1 MQGNAKILYH
11 EIKDIINKHSFIGD
25 ENIGVGISCYTIN
38 KAKECIRPDS
48 ITYEEL
54 ISGRIH
60 NNWFVDETVRKYM
73 TKEIW
78 EALRSLVNYTSLS
91 DLYSVMLSINRE
103 INAYRILPKEINQIL
118 CDILNIQE
126 KDNMCHLNI
135 DIAGF
140 IDDNLKETA
149 GHTIFQIEADKNVCL
164 IQSIIADMAKFDV
177 NFVADEVFGLSEEYI
192 GKFDKIIVKM
202 PHFKPLRTAKH
213 IENISRIK
221 DALYRKGIKR
231 VNISGLGYLLF
242 IIDFL
247 SDNGKMVAIIP
258 NGHLINSS
266 DREVRQYLIDNKMVE
281 CIITLPANLLSYTN
295 VSMNILVISHNNA
308 QVKMVDASQYF
319 TAGRRQNILSSE
331 NMQTILS
338 AVHGIDNYKDVS
350 IEDIISNDYSFLPKR
365 YIEEVPVFENEV
377 EFGNIIKEIRRGI
390 HIPAR
395 ELDELLSKDE
405 TDYQYLS
412 MANFYNINQDLPYLK
427 NVDNSIERYSL
438 YKNDIIISKN
448 GAPVKVGIVPDM
460 KSNKHIIANGNV
472 YIIRLNETLANPYY
486 IKALFESETGMQLLS
501 SITAGAVIPT
511 ISLDSLKSLKIPLP
525 PIVEQN
531 KIADGYK
538 KITEEINEL
547 QNNIK
552 EKEKQLSSFIADKI
566 KHYNE

>member
-1 MQGNAKILYH
+1 MQGNAKNLYH

-38 KAKECIRPDS
+38 VAKEYIRPDS
-48 ITYEEL
+48 ITYEDL

-60 NNWFVDETVRKYM
+60 SNWLVDETVRKYM

-91 DLYSVMLSINRE
+91 DLYSVMLFINRE

-118 CDILNIQE
+118 CDILNIQ
-126 KDNMCHLNI
+126 KNDNMCHLNI

-149 GHTIFQIEADKNVCL
+149 GHTIFQIEADKNVRL
-164 IQSIIADMAKFDV
+164 IQSIIADMAKLNLKFA
-177 NFVADEVFGLSEEYI
+177 ADEVFGLSEEYI

-202 PHFKPLRTAKH
+202 PYFKPLRIDKY
-213 IENISRIK
+213 IENINRIK

-231 VNISGLGYLLF
+231 VSISGLGYLLF

-247 SDNGKMVAIIP
+247 SDHGKMVAIIP
-258 NGHLINSS
+258 NGYLINSS
-266 DREVRQYLIDNKMVE
+266 DREIRQYLIENKKVE
-281 CIITLPANLLSYTN
+281 KVITLPANLLSYTN
-295 VSMNILVISHNNA
+295 ITMNILVISHNNA
-308 QVKMVDASQYF
+308 HVRMVDASQYF

-331 NMQTILS
+331 NMQTILD
-338 AVHGIDNYKDVS
+338 AVHGMDNYKDVS

-377 EFGNIIKEIRRGI
+377 EFGKIIKDIKRGV
-390 HIPAR
+390 HIPASR
-395 ELDELLSKDE
+395 LDELLSKEE

-438 YKNDIIISKN
+438 SKNDIIISKN

-460 KSNKHIIANGNV
+460 KNNKHIIANGNV
-472 YIIRLNETLANPYY
+472 YIIRLNEELANSYY
-486 IKALFESETGMQLLS
+486 IKAFFDSEIGMQLFAG
-501 SITAGAVIPT
+501 ITAGSVIPT

-525 PIVEQN
+525 PIAEQN

-547 QNNIK
+547 QNIIK

-566 KHYNE
+566 KHYSE

>member
-38 KAKECIRPDS
+38 VAKEYIRPDS
-48 ITYEEL
+48 ITYEDL

-60 NNWFVDETVRKYM
+60 SNWLVDETVRKYM

-78 EALRSLVNYTSLS
+78 EALRPLVNYTALS

-149 GHTIFQIEADKNVCL
+149 GHTIFQIESDKNVRL
-164 IQSIIADMAKFDV
+164 IQSIIADMAKLNLKFA
-177 NFVADEVFGLSEEYI
+177 ADEVFGLSEEYI

-202 PHFKPLRTAKH
+202 PYFKPLRTDKY

-247 SDNGKMVAIIP
+247 SDNGKMIAIVP

-266 DREVRQYLIDNKMVE
+266 DREVRQYLIENKKVE
-281 CIITLPANLLSYTN
+281 KVITLPANLLSYTN
-295 VSMNILVISHNNA
+295 VTMNILVISHNNTH
-308 QVKMVDASQYF
+308 VRMVDASQYF

-331 NMQTILS
+331 NIQTILDG
-338 AVHGIDNYKDVS
+338 VQGIGNYKDVS

-377 EFGNIIKEIRRGI
+377 EFGKIIREIKRGV
-390 HIPAR
+390 HIPASK
-395 ELDELLSKDE
+395 LDELLSKDE

-438 YKNDIIISKN
+438 SKNDIIISKN

-460 KSNKHIIANGNV
+460 KNNKHIIANGNV
-472 YIIRLNETLANPYY
+472 YIIRLNEELANPYY
-486 IKALFESETGMQLLS
+486 IKAFFDSEIGMQLFAG
-501 SITAGAVIPT
+501 ITAGSVIPT

-566 KHYNE
+566 KHYSE

>member
-1 MQGNAKILYH
+1 MQGNAKNLYH

-38 KAKECIRPDS
+38 VAKEYIRPDS

-73 TKEIW
+73 TKELW
-78 EALRSLVNYTSLS
+78 ESLRSLVNYTALS
-91 DLYSVMLSINRE
+91 DLYSVVLFINRE
-103 INAYRILPKEINQIL
+103 INIYRILPKEINQIL
-118 CDILNIQE
+118 CDMLNIRE
-126 KDNMCHLNI
+126 NDNICHINS

-149 GHTIFQIEADKNVCL
+149 GHTIFQIEADKNVRL
-164 IQSIIADMAKFDV
+164 IQSIIADMAKLNLKFA
-177 NFVADEVFGLSEEYI
+177 ADEVFGLSEEYI

-202 PHFKPLRTAKH
+202 PYFKPLRTDKY
-213 IENISRIK
+213 IENIYRIK
-221 DALYRKGIKR
+221 EALYRKGIRR

-266 DREVRQYLIDNKMVE
+266 DREVRQYLIENKKVE
-281 CIITLPANLLSYTN
+281 KVITLPANLLSYTN
-295 VSMNILVISHNNA
+295 VSMNILVISHNNTH
-308 QVKMVDASQYF
+308 VRMVDASQYF

-331 NMQTILS
+331 NMQTILD
-338 AVHGIDNYKDVS
+338 AVHGMDNYKDVS

-377 EFGNIIKEIRRGI
+377 EFGKIIREIKRGV
-390 HIPAR
+390 HIPASR
-395 ELDELLSKDE
+395 LDELLSKEE

-427 NVDNSIERYSL
+427 NLDNSIERYSL

-460 KSNKHIIANGNV
+460 KNNKHIIANGNV
-472 YIIRLNETLANPYY
+472 YIIRLNEELANPYY
-486 IKALFESETGMQLLS
+486 IKAFFDSEIGMQLFAG
-501 SITAGAVIPT
+501 ITAGSVIPT

-525 PIVEQN
+525 PITEQN

-566 KHYNE
+566 KHYSE

>member
-1 MQGNAKILYH
+1 MQGNAKNLYH
-11 EIKDIINKHSFIGD
+11 EIKDIINKYSFIGD

-38 KAKECIRPDS
+38 VAKEYIRPDS

-60 NNWFVDETVRKYM
+60 NNWVVDETVRKYM
-73 TKEIW
+73 TKELW
-78 EALRSLVNYTSLS
+78 ESLRPLVNYTALS
-91 DLYSVMLSINRE
+91 DLYSVVLFINRE
-103 INAYRILPKEINQIL
+103 INIYRILPKEINQIL
-118 CDILNIQE
+118 CDMLNIRE
-126 KDNMCHLNI
+126 NDNICHINS

-149 GHTIFQIEADKNVCL
+149 GHTIFQIEADKNVRL
-164 IQSIIADMAKFDV
+164 IQSIIADMAKLNLKFA
-177 NFVADEVFGLSEEYI
+177 ADEVFGLSEEYI

-202 PHFKPLRTAKH
+202 PYFKPLRTDKY
-213 IENISRIK
+213 IENIYRIK
-221 DALYRKGIKR
+221 EALYRKGIRR

-266 DREVRQYLIDNKMVE
+266 DREVRQYLIENKKVE
-281 CIITLPANLLSYTN
+281 KVITLPANLLSYTN
-295 VSMNILVISHNNA
+295 VSMNILVISHNNTH
-308 QVKMVDASQYF
+308 VRMVDASQYF

-331 NMQTILS
+331 NMQTILD
-338 AVHGIDNYKDVS
+338 AVHGMDNYKDVS

-377 EFGNIIKEIRRGI
+377 EFGKIIREIKRGV
-390 HIPAR
+390 HIPASR
-395 ELDELLSKDE
+395 LDELLSKEE

-460 KSNKHIIANGNV
+460 KNNKHIIANGNV
-472 YIIRLNETLANPYY
+472 YIIRLNEELANPYY
-486 IKALFESETGMQLLS
+486 IKAFFDSEIGMQLFAG
-501 SITAGAVIPT
+501 ITAGSVIPT

-525 PIVEQN
+525 PITEQN

-566 KHYNE
+566 KHYSE

>member
-1 MQGNAKILYH
+1 MQGNAKNLYH

-38 KAKECIRPDS
+38 VAKEYIRPDS
-48 ITYEEL
+48 ITYEDL

-60 NNWFVDETVRKYM
+60 SNWLVDETVRKYM

-91 DLYSVMLSINRE
+91 DLYSVMLFINRE

-118 CDILNIQE
+118 CDILNIQ
-126 KDNMCHLNI
+126 KNDNMCHLNI

-149 GHTIFQIEADKNVCL
+149 GHTVFQIEADKNVRL
-164 IQSIIADMAKFDV
+164 IQSIIADMAKLNLKFA
-177 NFVADEVFGLSEEYI
+177 ADEVFGLSEEYI

-202 PHFKPLRTAKH
+202 PYFKPLRIDKY
-213 IENISRIK
+213 IENINRIK

-247 SDNGKMVAIIP
+247 SDNGKMVVIIP

-266 DREVRQYLIDNKMVE
+266 DREVRQYLIENKKVE
-281 CIITLPANLLSYTN
+281 KVITLPANLLSYTN
-295 VSMNILVISHNNA
+295 VSMNILVISHNNTH
-308 QVKMVDASQYF
+308 VRMVDASQYF
-319 TAGRRQNILSSE
+319 TAGRRLNILSSE
-331 NMQTILS
+331 NMQTILD
-338 AVHGIDNYKDVS
+338 AVNGMDNYKDVS

-377 EFGNIIKEIRRGI
+377 EFGKIIKDIKRGV
-390 HIPAR
+390 HIPASR
-395 ELDELLSKDE
+395 LDELLSKEE

-460 KSNKHIIANGNV
+460 KNNKHIIANGNV
-472 YIIRLNETLANPYY
+472 YIIRLNEELANPYY
-486 IKALFESETGMQLLS
+486 IKAFFDSEIGMQLFAG
-501 SITAGAVIPT
+501 ITAGSVIPT

-525 PIVEQN
+525 PIAEQN

-547 QNNIK
+547 QNIIK

-566 KHYNE
+566 KHYSE

>member
-11 EIKDIINKHSFIGD
+11 DIKDIINKHSFIGD

-38 KAKECIRPDS
+38 VAKEYIRPDS
-48 ITYEEL
+48 ITYEDL

-60 NNWFVDETVRKYM
+60 SNWLVDETVRKYM

-91 DLYSVMLSINRE
+91 DLYSVMLFINRE

-118 CDILNIQE
+118 CNMLNIQE
-126 KDNMCHLNI
+126 NDNICYINS

-149 GHTIFQIEADKNVCL
+149 GHTIFQIESDKNVRL
-164 IQSIIADMAKFDV
+164 IQSIIADMAKL
-177 NFVADEVFGLSEEYI
+177 NLKFVADEVFGLSEDNI

-202 PHFKPLRTAKH
+202 PYFKPLRTDKYV
-213 IENISRIK
+213 ENIYRIK
-221 DALYRKGIKR
+221 DALYRKGVKR

-242 IIDFL
+242 ITDFL
-247 SDNGKMVAIIP
+247 PDNGKLVALIP
-258 NGHLINSS
+258 QGHLINNS
-266 DREVRQYLIDNKMVE
+266 DREIRQYLIENKMVE
-281 CIITLPANLLSYTN
+281 KVITLPDNLLPYTS
-295 VSMNILVISHNNA
+295 VSMNILVISHNNTH
-308 QVKMVDASQYF
+308 VRMVDASQYF
-319 TAGRRQNILSSE
+319 TAVRRQNILSSE
-331 NMQTILS
+331 NMQTILD
-338 AVHGIDNYKDVS
+338 AVNGVNNYKDVS
-350 IEDIISNDYSFLPKR
+350 IDEIISNDYSFLPKR
-365 YIEEVPVFENEV
+365 YLEEVPAFENEV
-377 EFGNIIKEIRRGI
+377 EFGKIIKDIRRGV

-427 NVDNSIERYSL
+427 NVDSSMERYSL
-438 YKNDIIISKN
+438 SEHDIIISKN
-448 GAPVKVGIVPDM
+448 GAPVKVGIVPEI
-460 KSNKHIIANGNV
+460 KNNKHIIANGNV

-486 IKALFESETGMQLLS
+486 IKALFESETGMQLLA

-511 ISLDSLKSLKIPLP
+511 ISLDSLKNLKIPLP
-525 PIVEQN
+525 PIAEQN
-531 KIADGYK
+531 TLADGYK

-547 QNNIK
+547 QNKIK
-552 EKEKQLSSFIADKI
+552 EKEKQLSSFITDKI
-566 KHYNE
+566 KPY

>member
-149 GHTIFQIEADKNVCL
+149 GHTIFQIEADKNVRL

-202 PHFKPLRTAKH
+202 PHFKPLRTAKY

-331 NMQTILS
+331 NMQTILD

-390 HIPAR
+390 HIPASR
-395 ELDELLSKDE
+395 LDELLSKEE

-486 IKALFESETGMQLLS
+486 IKALFDSETGMQLLS

-511 ISLDSLKSLKIPLP
+511 ISLDSLKNLKIPLP
-525 PIVEQN
+525 PIAEQN
-531 KIADGYK
+531 TIADGYK

-547 QNNIK
+547 QNKIK
-552 EKEKQLSSFIADKI
+552 EKEKQLSSFITDKI
-566 KHYNE
+566 KPY

>member
-149 GHTIFQIEADKNVCL
+149 GHTIFQIEADKNVRL
-164 IQSIIADMAKFDV
+164 IQAIIADMAKLNLKFI
-177 NFVADEVFGLSEEYI
+177 ADEVFGLSEEYI

-202 PHFKPLRTAKH
+202 PYFKPLRTDKYV
-213 IENISRIK
+213 ENIYRIK

-242 IIDFL
+242 ITDFL
-247 SDNGKMVAIIP
+247 SDNGKLVALIP
-258 NGHLINSS
+258 QGHLINNS

-319 TAGRRQNILSSE
+319 TVGRRQNILSSE
-331 NMQTILS
+331 NMQTMLG

-365 YIEEVPVFENEV
+365 YIEEVPIFENEV

-390 HIPAR
+390 HIPASR
-395 ELDELLSKDE
+395 LDELLSKEE

-427 NVDNSIERYSL
+427 NVDRRMERYSL
-438 YKNDIIISKN
+438 STNDIIISKN

-547 QNNIK
+547 QNKIK
-552 EKEKQLSSFIADKI
+552 EKEKQLSSFITDKI
-566 KHYNE
+566 KPY

>member
-1 MQGNAKILYH
+1 MQGNAKNLYH

-38 KAKECIRPDS
+38 VAKEYIRPDS

-73 TKEIW
+73 TKELW
-78 EALRSLVNYTSLS
+78 ESLRPLVNYTALS
-91 DLYSVMLSINRE
+91 DLYSVVLFINRE
-103 INAYRILPKEINQIL
+103 INIYRILPKEINQIL
-118 CDILNIQE
+118 CDMLNIRE
-126 KDNMCHLNI
+126 NDNICHINS

-149 GHTIFQIEADKNVCL
+149 GHTIFQIEADKNVRL
-164 IQSIIADMAKFDV
+164 IQSIIADMAKLNLKFA
-177 NFVADEVFGLSEEYI
+177 ADEVFGLSEEYI

-202 PHFKPLRTAKH
+202 PYFKPLRTDKY
-213 IENISRIK
+213 IENIYRIK
-221 DALYRKGIKR
+221 EALYRKGIRR

-266 DREVRQYLIDNKMVE
+266 DREVRQYLIENKKVE
-281 CIITLPANLLSYTN
+281 KVITLPANLLSYTN
-295 VSMNILVISHNNA
+295 VSMNILVISHNNTH
-308 QVKMVDASQYF
+308 VRMVDASQYF

-331 NMQTILS
+331 NMQTILD
-338 AVHGIDNYKDVS
+338 AVHGMDNYKDVS

-377 EFGNIIKEIRRGI
+377 EFGKIIREIKRGV
-390 HIPAR
+390 HIPASR
-395 ELDELLSKDE
+395 LDELLSKEE

-460 KSNKHIIANGNV
+460 KNNKHIIANGNV
-472 YIIRLNETLANPYY
+472 YIIRLNEELANPYY
-486 IKALFESETGMQLLS
+486 IKAFFDSEIGMQLFAG
-501 SITAGAVIPT
+501 ITAGSVIPT

-525 PIVEQN
+525 PITEQN

-566 KHYNE
+566 KHYSE

>member
-1 MQGNAKILYH
+1 M
-11 EIKDIINKHSFIGD
+11 
-25 ENIGVGISCYTIN
+25 
-38 KAKECIRPDS
+38 AKEYIRPDS
-48 ITYEEL
+48 ITYEDL

-60 NNWFVDETVRKYM
+60 SNWLVDETVRKYM

-91 DLYSVMLSINRE
+91 DLYSVMLFINRE

-118 CDILNIQE
+118 CDILNIQ
-126 KDNMCHLNI
+126 KNDNMCHLNI

-149 GHTIFQIEADKNVCL
+149 GHTIFQIEADKNVRL
-164 IQSIIADMAKFDV
+164 IQSIIADMAKLNLKFA
-177 NFVADEVFGLSEEYI
+177 ADEVFGLSEEYI

-202 PHFKPLRTAKH
+202 PYFKPLRIDKY
-213 IENISRIK
+213 IENINRIK

-231 VNISGLGYLLF
+231 VSISGLGYLLF

-247 SDNGKMVAIIP
+247 SDHGKMVAIIP
-258 NGHLINSS
+258 NGYLINSS
-266 DREVRQYLIDNKMVE
+266 DREIRQYLIENKKVE
-281 CIITLPANLLSYTN
+281 KVITLPANLLSYTN
-295 VSMNILVISHNNA
+295 ITMNILVISHNNA
-308 QVKMVDASQYF
+308 HVRMVDASQYF

-331 NMQTILS
+331 NMQTILD
-338 AVHGIDNYKDVS
+338 AVHGMDNYKDVS

-377 EFGNIIKEIRRGI
+377 EFGKIIKDIKRGV
-390 HIPAR
+390 HIPASR
-395 ELDELLSKDE
+395 LDELLSKEE

-438 YKNDIIISKN
+438 SKNDIIISKN

-460 KSNKHIIANGNV
+460 KNNKHIIANGNV
-472 YIIRLNETLANPYY
+472 YIIRLNEELANSYY
-486 IKALFESETGMQLLS
+486 IKAFFDSEIGMQLFAG
-501 SITAGAVIPT
+501 ITAGSVIPT

-525 PIVEQN
+525 PIAEQN

-547 QNNIK
+547 QNIIK

-566 KHYNE
+566 KHYSE

>member
-1 MQGNAKILYH
+1 MQGNAKNLYH

-38 KAKECIRPDS
+38 VAKEYIRPDS

-149 GHTIFQIEADKNVCL
+149 GHTIFQIEADKNVRL

-177 NFVADEVFGLSEEYI
+177 NFVADEVFGISDEYI
-192 GKFDKIIVKM
+192 GKFNRMLVKM
-202 PHFKPLRTAKH
+202 PHFKPLRTAKY

-308 QVKMVDASQYF
+308 QVKIVDASQYF

-331 NMQTILS
+331 NMQTILG

-390 HIPAR
+390 HIPASR
-395 ELDELLSKDE
+395 LDELLSKEE

-427 NVDNSIERYSL
+427 NVDRRMERYSL
-438 YKNDIIISKN
+438 STNDIIISKN

-486 IKALFESETGMQLLS
+486 IKALFESETGMQLLA

-511 ISLDSLKSLKIPLP
+511 ISLDSLKNLKIPLP
-525 PIVEQN
+525 PIAEQN
-531 KIADGYK
+531 TIADGYK

-547 QNNIK
+547 QNKIK
-552 EKEKQLSSFIADKI
+552 EKEKQLSSFITDKI
-566 KHYNE
+566 KPY

>member
-1 MQGNAKILYH
+1 MQGNAKNLYH

-38 KAKECIRPDS
+38 VAKEYIRPDS
-48 ITYEEL
+48 ITYEDL

-60 NNWFVDETVRKYM
+60 SNWLVDETVRKYM

-78 EALRSLVNYTSLS
+78 ETLRSLVNYTSLS

-118 CDILNIQE
+118 CDMLNIRE
-126 KDNMCHLNI
+126 NDNICHINS

-149 GHTIFQIEADKNVCL
+149 GHTIFQIEADKNVRL
-164 IQSIIADMAKFDV
+164 IQSIIADMAKLNLKFA
-177 NFVADEVFGLSEEYI
+177 ADEVFGLSEEYI

-202 PHFKPLRTAKH
+202 PYFKPLRTDKY
-213 IENISRIK
+213 IENIYRIK
-221 DALYRKGIKR
+221 EALYRKGIRR

-266 DREVRQYLIDNKMVE
+266 DREVRQYLIENKKVE
-281 CIITLPANLLSYTN
+281 KVITLPANLLSYTN
-295 VSMNILVISHNNA
+295 VSMNILVISHNNTH
-308 QVKMVDASQYF
+308 VRMVDASQYF

-331 NMQTILS
+331 NMQTILD
-338 AVHGIDNYKDVS
+338 AVHGMDNYKDVS

-377 EFGNIIKEIRRGI
+377 EFGKIIREIKRGV
-390 HIPAR
+390 HIPASR
-395 ELDELLSKDE
+395 LDELLSKEE

-460 KSNKHIIANGNV
+460 KNNKHIIANGNI
-472 YIIRLNETLANPYY
+472 YIIRLNEELANPYY
-486 IKALFESETGMQLLS
+486 IKAFFDSEIGMQLFAG
-501 SITAGAVIPT
+501 ITAGSVIPT

-525 PIVEQN
+525 PITEQN

-566 KHYNE
+566 KHYSE